1 MLCMQVQ
8 IQKWP
13 YVANKWFDLVWICCV
28 CYVSLLQKKIRNW
41 HRKQR
46 RAATK
51 PAECHTR
58 SAVADQGQIHSETAA
73 DPQITTRCQ
82 ILSGSVY
89 SVDFGAKTPHFTAFQ
104 NRHPVVAPPSGLE
117 IKLNAGAQKNP
128 SPIQWYQ
135 NHFMSSKAFTTKS
148 LSQTWPFRAWR
159 TKTSNFFRMLCS
171 TAAAL
176 GVKYGVEG

>member
-1 MLCMQVQ
+1 
-8 IQKWP
+8 
-13 YVANKWFDLVWICCV
+13 
-28 CYVSLLQKKIRNW
+28 LQKKIRNW

-58 SAVADQGQIHSETAA
+58 PAVDDQDQIHSETAA

-104 NRHPVVAPPSGLE
+104 NRHPSGLE
-117 IKLNAGAQKNP
+117 IKLNAGAQKKILP
-128 SPIQWYQ
+128 
-135 NHFMSSKAFTTKS
+135 
-148 LSQTWPFRAWR
+148 LSNGI
-159 TKTSNFFRMLCS
+159 KTIL
-171 TAAAL
+171 
-176 GVKYGVEG
+176 

>member
-1 MLCMQVQ
+1 MHARSSTRGLMLL
-8 IQKWP
+8 I
-13 YVANKWFDLVWICCV
+13 NDLIWSEFVVSVMLVCC
-28 CYVSLLQKKIRNW
+28 KKIRNW

-58 SAVADQGQIHSETAA
+58 PAVADQDQIHSETAV

-117 IKLNAGAQKNP
+117 IKLNAGAQKKSFP
-128 SPIQWYQ
+128 YP
-135 NHFMSSKAFTTKS
+135 MVSKPFYEFQS
-148 LSQTWPFRAWR
+148 LHD
-159 TKTSNFFRMLCS
+159 
-171 TAAAL
+171 
-176 GVKYGVEG
+176 